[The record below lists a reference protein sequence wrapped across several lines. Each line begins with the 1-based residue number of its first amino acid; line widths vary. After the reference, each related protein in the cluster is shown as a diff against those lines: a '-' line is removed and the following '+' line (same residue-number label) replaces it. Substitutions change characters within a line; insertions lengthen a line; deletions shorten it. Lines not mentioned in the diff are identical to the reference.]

1 MAGRLD
7 KTTWTQ
13 IDTWPTTLRSI
24 IIEIDESAPHHSWV
38 LHHLASIH
46 HIPFAQLDTFRVK
59 RLVHPSALL
68 PYPPVNASVPKIQK
82 GHDSEAI
89 SPALLEAIMEGEGEI
104 RMRDL
109 CLDWWEMGPNEL
121 DALVKGCTGLAR
133 IQVGITFALVKL
145 VSPPCFGNVPCQTS
159 FLPLS

>member
-1 MAGRLD
+1 
-7 KTTWTQ
+7 
-13 IDTWPTTLRSI
+13 
-24 IIEIDESAPHHSWV
+24 
-38 LHHLASIH
+38 
-46 HIPFAQLDTFRVK
+46 
-59 RLVHPSALL
+59 
-68 PYPPVNASVPKIQK
+68 
-82 GHDSEAI
+82 
-89 SPALLEAIMEGEGEI
+89 MEGEGEI